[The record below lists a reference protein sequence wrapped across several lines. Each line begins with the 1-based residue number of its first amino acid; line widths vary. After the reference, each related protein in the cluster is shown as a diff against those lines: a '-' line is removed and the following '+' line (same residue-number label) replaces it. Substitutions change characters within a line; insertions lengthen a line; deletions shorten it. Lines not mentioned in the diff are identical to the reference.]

1 MALLLQY
8 EFQAELIILPAT
20 TSMSA
25 NLTRDIGIASDSDS
39 FSV

>member
-8 EFQAELIILPAT
+8 EFPDRINYFPAT